1 MTTYKEIFGKYVK
14 NYSSDPSSDAEGQV
28 WYNTT
33 SGTFKSVLASGTWS
47 SGSPMITARR
57 HMGDG
62 GNQTAALAAGGLT
75 TVYVATVEEYNGSGW
90 STGGSLTTARGILAG
105 FGTQTAGVGA
115 GGYKGGSPN
124 TTAATEE
131 YDGSTWSPGGN
142 MSTSRYGLTGC
153 GTQIAGLAIGGAT
166 YPPPTSLTSVE
177 EYDGTNWTAGGS
189 LPAAT
194 RGAGSAGT
202 QTVALAFG
210 GTINPNTQ
218 VSTTLEY
225 DGSAWTAGGNLGTA
239 RYDIVGAGTQ
249 TSAIAFGGQL
259 PPGSARSS
267 ATELYNGSTWA
278 STGNMG
284 TAREAL
290 GSANFAPQS
299 AALAFGGYT
308 GSNVDLTEEFNISSS
323 IITGAAWASGGN
335 LSTPR
340 SRHTGFGSQTAAV
353 AAANNP
359 SPRVITEEY
368 NGSAWGSGGNM
379 NTGRQELAG
388 LGTLTAGLA
397 FGGEIGPN
405 TQATEEYDGTSWTNG
420 GNLTSPAGIQA
431 GPSAAGTQTAGLQGG
446 GATTTPA
453 PVGVINWSGE
463 YNGSSWATGNNINTA
478 RSAGLGGTQTAG
490 VLAGGGAFPA
500 PIPGFVTENY
510 DGTTWTNSNS
520 QLSPGNAFNIAGP
533 VTNSVWI
540 GIGPNPTTSVHF
552 YDGTAFTTGASYATA
567 RSASAGAGDTATAG
581 LIFGGNPGAQIA
593 STEEYN
599 PETTAANVKTITTS

>member
-14 NYSSDPSSDAEGQV
+14 NYSSDPTADAEGQV

-33 SGTFKSVLASGTWS
+33 SGTFKSVVGLAAWS
-47 SGSPMITARR
+47 AASPGITARTALP
-57 HMGDG
+57 G
-62 GNQTAALAAGGLT
+62 GGGTQTAAFVAGGYNGT
-75 TVYVATVEEYNGSGW
+75 TDVANTEEYNGSGW
-90 STGGSLTTARGILAG
+90 S
-105 FGTQTAGVGA
+105 
-115 GGYKGGSPN
+115 N
-124 TTAATEE
+124 
-131 YDGSTWSPGGN
+131 GGN
-142 MSTSRYGLTGC
+142 LNTARYGLGGA
-153 GTQIAGLAIGGAT
+153 GTLTAGL
-166 YPPPTSLTSVE
+166 V
-177 EYDGTNWTAGGS
+177 
-189 LPAAT
+189 
-194 RGAGSAGT
+194 
-202 QTVALAFG
+202 FG
-210 GTINPNTQ
+210 GHENPPDN
-218 VSTTLEY
+218 STSTEEY
-225 DGSAWTAGGNLGTA
+225 DGSAWTAGGVLNTGRRNPGGFGIQTAAVAAGGYVLPNAVANTEEYNGTSWTAGNTMNTARGSMASCGILTAGLGFGGFTGGPPYPRSAATESYNGTSWTTLNSMNTARNSLAGFGTQSSAVAAGGFTPTLTTQTETWDGTNWTTSSATLGTA
-239 RYDIVGAGTQ
+239 RGDG
-249 TSAIAFGGQL
+249 TSAGN
-259 PPGSARSS
+259 SS
-267 ATELYNGSTWA
+267 AGLYSFGESPST
-278 STGNMG
+278 
-284 TAREAL
+284 TAA
-290 GSANFAPQS
+290 
-299 AALAFGGYT
+299 
-308 GSNVDLTEEFNISSS
+308 TEEFNFSST
-323 IITGAAWASGGN
+323 IITAAAWASGGN

-353 AAANNP
+353 AASNNP

-368 NGSAWGSGGNM
+368 NGSSWGSGGNM

-405 TQATEEYDGTSWTNG
+405 TQATEEYDGSTWTNG

-431 GPSAAGTQTAGLQGG
+431 GPSAAGTQTAALQGG

-463 YNGSSWATGNNINTA
+463 YNGSAWTTGNNINTA

-490 VLAGGGAFPA
+490 VLAGGGAFPS

-520 QLSPGNAFNIAGP
+520 QLSPGNVFNIAGP

-552 YDGTAFTTGASYATA
+552 YDGTTFTTGASYATA

>member
-14 NYSSDPSSDAEGQV
+14 NYSSDPSFDAEGQV

-33 SGTFKSVLASGTWS
+33 SGTFKSVVASAAWS
-47 SGSPMITARR
+47 SGSPGIQARR
-57 HMGDG
+57 LTG
-62 GNQTAALAAGGLT
+62 GTGTQTAALAMGGVGPNP
-75 TVYVATVEEYNGSGW
+75 TVFNNTEEYNGSGW
-90 STGGSLTTARGILAG
+90 STGANYPTLVFSAAAS
-105 FGTQTAGVGA
+105 GTQTAALIFGGSVPSPAYTTAANTYNGSTYASAGSLNTGRASSSNNIGTQTASLAAGGGEPLSNASEEYNGTSWTSGNSINTARQGIGA
-115 GGYKGGSPN
+115 GGIQ
-124 TTAATEE
+124 TAAF
-131 YDGSTWSPGGN
+131 
-142 MSTSRYGLTGC
+142 
-153 GTQIAGLAIGGAT
+153 IAGGEG
-166 YPPPTSLTSVE
+166 PGSVQTAASE
-177 EYDGTNWTAGGS
+177 EYDGTSWVTGNS
-189 LPAAT
+189 L
-194 RGAGSAGT
+194 
-202 QTVALAFG
+202 
-210 GTINPNTQ
+210 N
-218 VSTTLEY
+218 
-225 DGSAWTAGGNLGTA
+225 TA
-239 RYDIVGAGTQ
+239 RYFLSGTGPQTAGIVFTGGEPANSNKTETYNGTSWTTAPTLSTARSGGMGAGTSNS
-249 TSAIAFGGQL
+249 SALAAFG
-259 PPGSARSS
+259 
-267 ATELYNGSTWA
+267 
-278 STGNMG
+278 STGP
-284 TAREAL
+284 TAL
-290 GSANFAPQS
+290 LSI
-299 AALAFGGYT
+299 
-308 GSNVDLTEEFNISSS
+308 TEEFNVSSS
-323 IITGAAWASGGN
+323 IITAAAWASGGN

-405 TQATEEYDGTSWTNG
+405 TQATEEYDGSTWTNG

-431 GPSAAGTQTAGLQGG
+431 GPSAAGTQTAALQGG

-463 YNGSSWATGNNINTA
+463 YDGSAWTTGNNINTS

-552 YDGTAFTTGASYATA
+552 YDGTTFTTGASYATA